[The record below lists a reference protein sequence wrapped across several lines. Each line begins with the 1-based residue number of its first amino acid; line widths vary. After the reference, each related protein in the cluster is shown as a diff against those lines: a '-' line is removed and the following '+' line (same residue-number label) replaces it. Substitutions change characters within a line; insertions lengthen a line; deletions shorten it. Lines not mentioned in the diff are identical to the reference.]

1 MGRNKWYLLSPENY
15 NKVFDVLSQR
25 YPKFFMRGKVFIF
38 KKGIHR
44 DIFNDEE
51 LKFSKTIIRKF
62 LRLYAEQKEYIKLH
76 IESAARYDL
85 EGNEAGVVTKE
96 DVESL
101 AKTQEEIKNQIALRK
116 SKKLEQKKHYKPH
129 KESKPNNQDNKLEL
143 VDVNAVNVNGD
154 KAKLGINF
162 KVENKNE

>member
-1 MGRNKWYLLSPENY
+1 
-15 NKVFDVLSQR
+15 
-25 YPKFFMRGKVFIF
+25 
-38 KKGIHR
+38 
-44 DIFNDEE
+44 
-51 LKFSKTIIRKF
+51 
-62 LRLYAEQKEYIKLH
+62 LH

-85 EGNEAGVVTKE
+85 EGNEAGIVTKE

-101 AKTQEEIKNQIALRK
+101 AKTQEEIKTQIALKK